1 MFAGNREVIGTA
13 GYDSHSGFESRGW
26 GLFKAN
32 RMLESEQDIQVLQ
45 VIERQHLS
53 RTEINEDFNE

>member
-26 GLFKAN
+26 GLYKAN

-45 VIERQHLS
+45 V
-53 RTEINEDFNE
+53 T